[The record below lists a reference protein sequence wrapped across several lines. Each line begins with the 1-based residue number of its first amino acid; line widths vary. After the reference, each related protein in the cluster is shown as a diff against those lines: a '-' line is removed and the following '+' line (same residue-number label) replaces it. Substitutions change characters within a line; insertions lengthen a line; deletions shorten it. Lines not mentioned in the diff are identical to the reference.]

1 VIETLAA
8 LLGILLIAGGPVLCL
23 RLRGAAWRWF
33 ALGIASWAL
42 ALCAKLA
49 LGIPLYF
56 GGAEELPAAAQ
67 GVLGG
72 LVSAVCELGMA
83 ALFLRRRTL
92 SAANVLAFGA
102 GIGSFE
108 VLFLLG
114 SAAVASI
121 WMEADAPTGSMPV
134 AAALLF
140 FLLER
145 AITLVGH
152 VSSRVL
158 LYVALRARWPL
169 PAVVAVLSFTCVDG
183 VASYGHAAGWDWDRA
198 AVRVGL
204 LLFVALVGA
213 FEAAVAWWAWRTARE
228 RGRLS

>member
-1 VIETLAA
+1 MIETLAA

-49 LGIPLYF
+49 LGIPLYY

-108 VLFLLG
+108 VFFILG
-114 SAAVASI
+114 SAVVAAI
-121 WMEADAPTGSMPV
+121 WTEADAPSGSMPV
-134 AAALLF
+134 AAAWLF

-158 LYVALRARWPL
+158 VYVALRARWPL
-169 PAVVAVLSFTCVDG
+169 PAAVAVLLFTCVDG
-183 VASYGHAAGWDWDRA
+183 VASYGHAAGWDWER
-198 AVRVGL
+198 
-204 LLFVALVGA
+204 VALRAGLILFLAVTGT

-228 RGRLS
+228 RGRLA